1 MLQQPGAQSPDY
13 GDQVRDILA
22 LLAGD
27 YVSPEGI
34 EAHAIPGE
42 GATIEVWALGSS
54 AGQSAQV
61 AGAEGLPF
69 AANYHVS
76 PATVL
81 AAVNAYRAAFRPSR
95 FLDQPYVIV
104 SADAVVAEDDATARW
119 LASPYALWV
128 RSVRS
133 GDGAMPYPSPEDAA
147 AHVWTDEDKAMVAD
161 RVDTQFVG
169 APASVAKSLAV
180 LQDATA
186 ADELM
191 IVTNTHAHPDRI
203 RSYELLA
210 REWGTCGS
218 QPS

>member
-1 MLQQPGAQSPDY
+1 
-13 GDQVRDILA
+13 
-22 LLAGD
+22 
-27 YVSPEGI
+27 
-34 EAHAIPGE
+34 
-42 GATIEVWALGSS
+42 
-54 AGQSAQV
+54 
-61 AGAEGLPF
+61 
-69 AANYHVS
+69 
-76 PATVL
+76 
-81 AAVNAYRAAFRPSR
+81 
-95 FLDQPYVIV
+95 
-104 SADAVVAEDDATARW
+104 
-119 LASPYALWV
+119 
-128 RSVRS
+128 
-133 GDGAMPYPSPEDAA
+133 MPYPSPEDAA

-169 APASVAKSLAV
+169 APASVAKSLVV